1 MFLLS
6 TQALMDIIC
15 DNPDVTAWIRPVPA
29 QDIHASV
36 VSVAHVQAEIISTPI
51 EEGCEVMDLALR
63 AFVSFTRRNN
73 ALELFDERAGGVF
86 SRTAQLDLRID
97 DDEDLGDLSRMVVA
111 TAIDR
116 NLVLIEGAQ
125 PYHGQIDG
133 LRVKVPYDGF
143 RLARG

>member
-15 DNPDVTAWIRPVPA
+15 ENPDMTAWIRLVPA

-36 VSVAHVQAEIISTPI
+36 VSVAHVQAEILSTPI
-51 EEGCEVMDLALR
+51 EEGREVLDLALR
-63 AFVSFTRRNN
+63 TFVSFARRNST
-73 ALELFDERAGGVF
+73 LELFDEGAGAVF
-86 SRTAQLDLRID
+86 SRIAHLDLRTD
-97 DDEDLGDLSRMVVA
+97 DDEELGDMSRMVVA

-125 PYHGQIDG
+125 SYHRQIDS
-133 LRVKVPYDGF
+133 LRVEDPY
-143 RLARG
+143 R

>member
-15 DNPDVTAWIRPVPA
+15 EDPDVTAWIRPVKA

-36 VSVAHVQAEIISTPI
+36 VSVAHVQAEILSTPI
-51 EEGCEVMDLALR
+51 EEGREVMDLALR
-63 AFVSFTRRNN
+63 AFVSFARRNN
-73 ALELFDERAGGVF
+73 ALELFDEGAGSVF
-86 SRTAQLDLRID
+86 SRIAQLDLRVD
-97 DDEDLGDLSRMVVA
+97 DDEDLGDMSRMVVA

-125 PYHGQIDG
+125 QYHGEIDG
-133 LRVKVPYDGF
+133 LRVEDPY
-143 RLARG
+143 R